1 MLPRSQMM
9 LTPRVELRKR
19 TLLACWLKSTSR
31 VPAKLYSK
39 YLAHGMTT
47 LDIDS
52 VRLFHL
58 YPLGT
63 NIEIAPRMNVIEME
77 VPTQQRTVMLYTKAV
92 MRKMRVQ

>member
-1 MLPRSQMM
+1 M
-9 LTPRVELRKR
+9 
-19 TLLACWLKSTSR
+19 
-31 VPAKLYSK
+31 Y
-39 YLAHGMTT
+39 
-47 LDIDS
+47 DFFI
-52 VRLFHL
+52 